1 MAQAD
6 PRFVTGDDDAPDCE
20 LIGRASPA
28 MVRSPTYVVRL
39 LVGAV
44 AILVG
49 LVIAVLYEDAAAG
62 LAYNQR
68 LLLDAL
74 PDVLQT
80 LVSSLGVYAL
90 VAVVGAINWVL
101 LSQRRFRTAL
111 TLNLAALA
119 GAALSFAAERVVV
132 AMSSSSTLDGFLAER
147 LSGQS
152 IPTISTS
159 PILGATV
166 AALVLG
172 GPWLSARWRNAW
184 WWTTVIY
191 IAAVSVLSTS
201 GFLGVLVDLGVGTV
215 AGALIGIIF
224 KTPNQDPSGASVVAS
239 LRRLGLLPVSLAST
253 APHPTSTPTSVRW
266 EGTLEDGS
274 DIAIKVRGPNR
285 HAAELLSRLWRR
297 LRLKAPRGERS
308 VGTLR
313 GEANHEALSSLQ
325 AHNLGVRTPRVLAF
339 GSTGANGMML
349 VTEFVTATDLAEVD
363 EHRFVGALEDA
374 WAQLAALRR
383 AGIAHRQFRVDN
395 LMIDDDDHIWLVGFV
410 GSEVAADD
418 VQLTDDIVELLASTA
433 AVVGPQAA
441 VAAALKVL
449 GRDPLVEALSR
460 MQPLAATTV
469 TRDALSQDGFK
480 ALRSEVAKR
489 TSIEEVP
496 DAEDLSRFSTRRI
509 LTISMIGGAAYF
521 LVPQLAS
528 AGNLWDETQSA
539 NWWWAA
545 VALLCSA
552 VSYVGSGLALVGGV
566 PNRVPILQAVLAQV
580 AAAFSDTIT
589 PAKVGGMALNLRFL
603 TKQGVDA
610 AVAAAGIGMSVVAG
624 FAVHILL
631 VASFITAAGRSS
643 GGRGRGLPSL
653 TTVLGLVAVVL
664 AVSGLVM
671 ATPWGRRVFLQNL
684 IDALRR
690 ARDGVVGIATRPGKV
705 ASLFGGSAI
714 TTMANLVAL
723 YVSVLA
729 FGGSAS
735 FVQVGVVYLTG
746 AFVEAAAPTPGGLGA
761 SEAAYIAGLTAVGM
775 TTAVAVPAVFLFR
788 LATFWLPVAPGWAAI
803 TYMRNR
809 DDL

>member
-1 MAQAD
+1 
-6 PRFVTGDDDAPDCE
+6 
-20 LIGRASPA
+20 
-28 MVRSPTYVVRL
+28 
-39 LVGAV
+39 
-44 AILVG
+44 
-49 LVIAVLYEDAAAG
+49 
-62 LAYNQR
+62 
-68 LLLDAL
+68 
-74 PDVLQT
+74 
-80 LVSSLGVYAL
+80 
-90 VAVVGAINWVL
+90 
-101 LSQRRFRTAL
+101 
-111 TLNLAALA
+111 
-119 GAALSFAAERVVV
+119 
-132 AMSSSSTLDGFLAER
+132 
-147 LSGQS
+147 
-152 IPTISTS
+152 
-159 PILGATV
+159 
-166 AALVLG
+166 
-172 GPWLSARWRNAW
+172 
-184 WWTTVIY
+184 
-191 IAAVSVLSTS
+191 
-201 GFLGVLVDLGVGTV
+201 
-215 AGALIGIIF
+215 
-224 KTPNQDPSGASVVAS
+224 
-239 LRRLGLLPVSLAST
+239 
-253 APHPTSTPTSVRW
+253 
-266 EGTLEDGS
+266 
-274 DIAIKVRGPNR
+274 
-285 HAAELLSRLWRR
+285 
-297 LRLKAPRGERS
+297 
-308 VGTLR
+308 
-313 GEANHEALSSLQ
+313 
-325 AHNLGVRTPRVLAF
+325 
-339 GSTGANGMML
+339 
-349 VTEFVTATDLAEVD
+349 
-363 EHRFVGALEDA
+363 
-374 WAQLAALRR
+374 
-383 AGIAHRQFRVDN
+383 
-395 LMIDDDDHIWLVGFV
+395 
-410 GSEVAADD
+410 
-418 VQLTDDIVELLASTA
+418 
-433 AVVGPQAA
+433 
-441 VAAALKVL
+441 
-449 GRDPLVEALSR
+449 

-610 AVAAAGIGMSVVAG
+610 AVAAAGVGMSVVAG

-643 GGRGRGLPSL
+643 GGLGLGLPSL